1 MNNQKAKQ
9 LRREAE
15 QYAAA
20 YEITYKVREPCGSF
34 QLPYLDSVGN
44 THYKSFPKN
53 RHGGTLVMGVCT
65 RAVYKGLKQNYN
77 RGGE

>member
-20 YEITYKVREPCGSF
+20 YDTTYKVRESCGSF
-34 QLPYLDSVGN
+34 QLPYLDARGN

-53 RHGGTLVMGVCT
+53 RHGGTLMMGVCT
-65 RAVYKGLKQNYN
+65 RAVHKGLKQSFKK
-77 RGGE
+77 GGM